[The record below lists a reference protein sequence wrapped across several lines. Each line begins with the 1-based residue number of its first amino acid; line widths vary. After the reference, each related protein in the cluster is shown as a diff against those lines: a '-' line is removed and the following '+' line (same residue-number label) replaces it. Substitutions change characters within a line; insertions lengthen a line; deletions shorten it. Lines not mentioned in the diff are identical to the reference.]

1 MEFDLPLQSAHSVR
15 QVLTAYKDVEGPAWK
30 DGHDDAHRPRRI
42 ALRPGDPRH
51 ARHRGCAR
59 GQMLLCCAEI
69 LLERIDPMSRQVRG
83 LAVFWWTAVGMVALV
98 SSAAGQSAPA
108 AIKPDVTLG
117 SRPDT
122 VVWGYLSARV
132 APALRIKSGTTV
144 RIDTMSHQGLL
155 TKDDPVTFFGT
166 AGIKP
171 DEVLQ
176 DAKDI
181 YAKVPH
187 PKGLGVHVLTG
198 PIWIEGAAPGD
209 MLEVRVVDLE
219 FRVPY
224 GVNNTGPGSGVLP
237 TLVDKPTPRII
248 KTDLAR
254 KVAFLPGG
262 IELPLSPF
270 LGIMGVAPPPDL
282 IIVSSGPPGRWGGN
296 LDLRV
301 LGVGATLYLPVFNE
315 GALFYTGDPHGV
327 QGDGE
332 VDGGALEQSLTA
344 TLQFILHKGAGKT
357 MRVPRAEDATNY
369 YTLGLDLD
377 LNVAMKNAVREAV
390 ELLQAKAGL
399 TAAEA
404 YAVASMGV
412 DFRVAEAVDSVQ
424 LIYGTIPKRF
434 FKQTPPYWAN
444 K

>member
-1 MEFDLPLQSAHSVR
+1 
-15 QVLTAYKDVEGPAWK
+15 
-30 DGHDDAHRPRRI
+30 
-42 ALRPGDPRH
+42 
-51 ARHRGCAR
+51 
-59 GQMLLCCAEI
+59 MLLCCAEI
-69 LLERIDPMSRQVRG
+69 LLERIDPMLRQVRG
-83 LAVFWWTAVGMVALV
+83 LAVIWWTAVGMAALV

-117 SRPDT
+117 SRPDS

-132 APALRIKSGTTV
+132 APALRIKSGATV

-155 TKDDPVTFFGT
+155 TKDDPVTFFGA

-171 DEVLQ
+171 EDVLQ

-198 PIWIEGAAPGD
+198 PIYIEGAAPGD
-209 MLEVRVVDLE
+209 ALEVRVLDLE

-224 GVNNTGPGSGVLP
+224 GVNNTGPQSGVLP
-237 TLVDKPTPRII
+237 GLVPTPTPRII
-248 KTDLAR
+248 KTDLQR
-254 KVAFLPGG
+254 KVALLPGG

-282 IIVSSGPPGRWGGN
+282 ILVSSGPPGRWGGN

-301 LGVGATLYLPVFNE
+301 LTVGSTLYLPVFND
-315 GALFYTGDPHGV
+315 GGLFYTGDPHGV

-344 TLQFILHKGAGKT
+344 TLQFILHKGAGNA
-357 MRVPRAEDATNY
+357 MQGPRAEDAANY
-369 YTLGLDLD
+369 YTLGLDVDLD
-377 LNVAMKNAVREAV
+377 TAMKNAVRETV
-390 ELLQAKAGL
+390 ELLQEKAGL

-424 LIYGTIPKRF
+424 VIYGTIPKKF
-434 FKQTPPYWAN
+434 FKQTPPYWSN

>member
-1 MEFDLPLQSAHSVR
+1 MLRENLLREDLL
-15 QVLTAYKDVEGPAWK
+15 
-30 DGHDDAHRPRRI
+30 
-42 ALRPGDPRH
+42 
-51 ARHRGCAR
+51 
-59 GQMLLCCAEI
+59 
-69 LLERIDPMSRQVRG
+69 MSKRVRG
-83 LAVFWWTAVGMVALV
+83 LSLILGTAALAALV
-98 SSAAGQSAPA
+98 SSAAAQPAPTKSD
-108 AIKPDVTLG
+108 ITLG
-117 SRPDT
+117 SRPET
-122 VVWGYLSARV
+122 VIWGYFSARI

-144 RIDTMSHQGLL
+144 KIDTMSHQGLL
-155 TKDDPVTFFGT
+155 TKEDPVTFFGA
-166 AGIKP
+166 AGIRP

-198 PIWIEGAAPGD
+198 PIWVEGAAPGD

-224 GVNNTGPGSGVLP
+224 GVNNTGPTSGVLP
-237 TLVDKPTPRII
+237 GLVEKPTPRII
-248 KTDLAR
+248 KTDLQR
-254 KVAFLPGG
+254 KVALLPGG
-262 IELPLSPF
+262 IELPLAPF

-301 LGVGATLYLPVFNE
+301 LGVGATLYLPVLND

-344 TLQFILHKGAGKT
+344 TLQFILHKGAGAA
-357 MRVPRAEDATNY
+357 MRGPRAEDAANY

-377 LNVAMKNAVREAV
+377 LNTAMKTAVRETV
-390 ELLQAKAGL
+390 ELLQQKGGV
-399 TAAEA
+399 TVAEA
-404 YAVASMGV
+404 YAIASMGV
-412 DFRVAEAVDSVQ
+412 DFKVAEAVDSVQ
-424 LIYGTIPKRF
+424 LIYGTVPKKF
-434 FKQTPPYWAN
+434 FKEKKQYWGD

>member
-1 MEFDLPLQSAHSVR
+1 MLR
-15 QVLTAYKDVEGPAWK
+15 GN
-30 DGHDDAHRPRRI
+30 I
-42 ALRPGDPRH
+42 AR
-51 ARHRGCAR
+51 
-59 GQMLLCCAEI
+59 
-69 LLERIDPMSRQVRG
+69 RIDPMSKRIRVMA
-83 LAVFWWTAVGMVALV
+83 LTWWTAGALVALV
-98 SSAAGQSAPA
+98 SAAAAQPVPAPS
-108 AIKPDVTLG
+108 KPDVTLG
-117 SRPDT
+117 SRPET
-122 VVWGYLSARV
+122 VIWGYFSARV

-155 TKDDPVTFFGT
+155 TRDDPVTFFGA
-166 AGIKP
+166 AGIRP

-248 KTDLAR
+248 RTDLQR
-254 KVAFLPGG
+254 KVALLPGG

-301 LGVGATLYLPVFNE
+301 LGVGATLYLPVFND

-344 TLQFILHKGAGKT
+344 TLQFILHKGAGSAT
-357 MRVPRAEDATNY
+357 RGPRAEDAANY

-377 LNVAMKNAVREAV
+377 LNTAMKTAVRETV
-390 ELLQAKAGL
+390 ELLQEKAGV

-404 YAVASMGV
+404 YAIASMGI
-412 DFRVAEAVDSVQ
+412 DFKVAEAVDSVQ
-424 LIYGTIPKRF
+424 LIYGTVPKKF
-434 FKQTPPYWAN
+434 FKEKKEYWGN

>member
-1 MEFDLPLQSAHSVR
+1 MLR
-15 QVLTAYKDVEGPAWK
+15 GN
-30 DGHDDAHRPRRI
+30 I
-42 ALRPGDPRH
+42 AR
-51 ARHRGCAR
+51 
-59 GQMLLCCAEI
+59 
-69 LLERIDPMSRQVRG
+69 RIDPMSKRIRV
-83 LAVFWWTAVGMVALV
+83 LALTWWTAGALVALV
-98 SSAAGQSAPA
+98 SAAAAQPVPAPS
-108 AIKPDVTLG
+108 KPDVTLG
-117 SRPDT
+117 SRPET
-122 VVWGYLSARV
+122 VIWGYFSARV
-132 APALRIKSGTTV
+132 APVLRIKSGTTV

-155 TKDDPVTFFGT
+155 TRDDPVTFFGA
-166 AGIKP
+166 AGIRP

-254 KVAFLPGG
+254 KVALLPGG

-301 LGVGATLYLPVFNE
+301 LGVGATLYLPVFND

-344 TLQFILHKGAGKT
+344 TLQFVLHKGAGSA
-357 MRVPRAEDATNY
+357 MRGPRAEDAANY
-369 YTLGLDLD
+369 YALGLDLD
-377 LNVAMKNAVREAV
+377 LNTAMKTAVRETV
-390 ELLQAKAGL
+390 ELLQEKAGV

-404 YAVASMGV
+404 YAIASMGI
-412 DFRVAEAVDSVQ
+412 DFKVAEAVDSVQ
-424 LIYGTIPKRF
+424 LIYGTVPKRF
-434 FKQTPPYWAN
+434 FKEKPAYWGSR
-444 K
+444 

>member
-1 MEFDLPLQSAHSVR
+1 M
-15 QVLTAYKDVEGPAWK
+15 
-30 DGHDDAHRPRRI
+30 
-42 ALRPGDPRH
+42 
-51 ARHRGCAR
+51 
-59 GQMLLCCAEI
+59 LCCAEI
-69 LLERIDPMSRQVRG
+69 ACGRIDPMPKHVRG
-83 LAVFWWTAVGMVALV
+83 LSLILGVAAALAALV
-98 SSAAGQSAPA
+98 SCAAAQLAPS
-108 AIKPDVTLG
+108 KPDVTLG
-117 SRPDT
+117 SRPET
-122 VVWGYLSARV
+122 VIWGYFSARV
-132 APALRIKSGTTV
+132 PPALRIKSGTTV

-155 TKDDPVTFFGT
+155 TRDDPVTFFGA
-166 AGIKP
+166 AGIRP

-198 PIWIEGAAPGD
+198 PIWVEGAAPGD

-254 KVAFLPGG
+254 KVALLPGG
-262 IELPLSPF
+262 IELPLAPF

-301 LGVGATLYLPVFNE
+301 LGVGATLYLPVFND

-344 TLQFILHKGAGKT
+344 TLQFVLHKGAGQS
-357 MRVPRAEDATNY
+357 MRGPRAEDAANY
-369 YTLGLDLD
+369 YALGLDLD
-377 LNVAMKNAVREAV
+377 LNTAMKTAVRETV
-390 ELLQAKAGL
+390 ELLQEKGGV

-404 YAVASMGV
+404 YAIASMGV
-412 DFRVAEAVDSVQ
+412 DFKVAEAVDSVQ
-424 LIYGTIPKRF
+424 LIYGTVPKKF
-434 FKQTPPYWAN
+434 FKEKPAYWGSR
-444 K
+444 

>member
-1 MEFDLPLQSAHSVR
+1 MLR
-15 QVLTAYKDVEGPAWK
+15 GN
-30 DGHDDAHRPRRI
+30 I
-42 ALRPGDPRH
+42 AR
-51 ARHRGCAR
+51 
-59 GQMLLCCAEI
+59 
-69 LLERIDPMSRQVRG
+69 RIDPMSKRIRV
-83 LAVFWWTAVGMVALV
+83 LALTWWTAGALVALV
-98 SSAAGQSAPA
+98 SAAAAQPVPAPS
-108 AIKPDVTLG
+108 KPDVTLG
-117 SRPDT
+117 SRPET
-122 VVWGYLSARV
+122 VIWGYFSARV
-132 APALRIKSGTTV
+132 APVLRIKSGTTV

-155 TKDDPVTFFGT
+155 TRDDPVTFFGA
-166 AGIKP
+166 AGIRP

-248 KTDLAR
+248 KSDLAR
-254 KVAFLPGG
+254 KVALLPGG

-301 LGVGATLYLPVFNE
+301 LGVGATLYLPVFNN

-344 TLQFILHKGAGKT
+344 TLQFVLHKGAGAA
-357 MRVPRAEDATNY
+357 MRGPRAEDAANY
-369 YTLGLDLD
+369 YALGLDLD
-377 LNVAMKNAVREAV
+377 LNTAMKTAVRETV
-390 ELLQAKAGL
+390 ELLQEKAGV

-404 YAVASMGV
+404 YAIASMGV
-412 DFRVAEAVDSVQ
+412 DFKVAEAVDSVQ
-424 LIYGTIPKRF
+424 LIYGTVPKKF
-434 FKQTPPYWAN
+434 FKEKPAYWGS

>member
-1 MEFDLPLQSAHSVR
+1 
-15 QVLTAYKDVEGPAWK
+15 
-30 DGHDDAHRPRRI
+30 
-42 ALRPGDPRH
+42 
-51 ARHRGCAR
+51 
-59 GQMLLCCAEI
+59 
-69 LLERIDPMSRQVRG
+69 MSKRVCG
-83 LAVFWWTAVGMVALV
+83 VAMACLAVVAMAGLV
-98 SSAAGQSAPA
+98 SSAAGQPAPA
-108 AIKPDVTLG
+108 GFKPDVTLG
-117 SRPDT
+117 STPNT

-132 APALRIKSGTTV
+132 PPALRIKSGATV

-171 DEVLQ
+171 EEVLQ

-198 PIWIEGAAPGD
+198 PIYIEGAAPGD
-209 MLEVRVVDLE
+209 ALEVRVLDLE

-237 TLVDKPTPRII
+237 DLVPTPTPRII
-248 KTDLAR
+248 KTDLDR
-254 KVAFLPGG
+254 KLALLPGG

-282 IIVSSGPPGRWGGN
+282 IIVSSGPPGKWGGN
-296 LDLRV
+296 LDLR
-301 LGVGATLYLPVFNE
+301 TLTV
-315 GALFYTGDPHGV
+315 
-327 QGDGE
+327 E

-344 TLQFILHKGAGKT
+344 TLQFILHKGAGKL
-357 MRVPRAEDATNY
+357 MRGPRAEDAGNY
-369 YTLGLDLD
+369 YALGLDVD
-377 LNVAMKNAVREAV
+377 LNIAMKNAVRETV
-390 ELLQAKAGL
+390 ELLQEKAGL

-404 YAVASMGV
+404 YSVASLGV

-424 LIYGTIPKRF
+424 IIYGTIPKKF
-434 FKQTPPYWAN
+434 FKQNPSYWSS

>member
-1 MEFDLPLQSAHSVR
+1 MLGKNVVR
-15 QVLTAYKDVEGPAWK
+15 EDRL
-30 DGHDDAHRPRRI
+30 
-42 ALRPGDPRH
+42 
-51 ARHRGCAR
+51 
-59 GQMLLCCAEI
+59 
-69 LLERIDPMSRQVRG
+69 MSKCVRG
-83 LAVFWWTAVGMVALV
+83 LSLILGAAAAVAALV
-98 SSAAGQSAPA
+98 SSAAAQPAPT
-108 AIKPDVTLG
+108 KPDVTLG
-117 SRPDT
+117 SRPET
-122 VVWGYLSARV
+122 VIWGYFSARI

-155 TKDDPVTFFGT
+155 TQDDPVKFFGT
-166 AGIKP
+166 AGIRP

-219 FRVPY
+219 LRVPY
-224 GVNNTGPGSGVLP
+224 GVNNTGPTSGVLP
-237 TLVDKPTPRII
+237 GLVEKPTPRII
-248 KTDLAR
+248 KTDNQR
-254 KVAFLPGG
+254 KIAFLPGG
-262 IELPLSPF
+262 IELPLAPF

-301 LGVGATLYLPVFNE
+301 LGVGSTLYLPVFND

-344 TLQFILHKGAGKT
+344 TLQFVLHKGGAAA
-357 MRVPRAEDATNY
+357 MRAPRAEDAANY
-369 YTLGLDLD
+369 YPMGLDLD
-377 LNVAMKNAVREAV
+377 LDTAMKNAVREAV
-390 ELLQAKAGL
+390 ELLQEKAGV
-399 TAAEA
+399 TVAEA
-404 YAVASMGV
+404 YAIASMGV
-412 DFRVAEAVDSVQ
+412 DFKVAEAVDSVQ
-424 LIYGTIPKRF
+424 VIYGTVPKKW
-434 FKQTPPYWAN
+434 FKEKPAYWGS